1 MPVETVTGA
10 APEIVTVPCRSDNY
24 AYLVR
29 DRASGKVALVDAPA
43 VDPIVAALDQRGW
56 GLDQIWITHHH
67 GDHTEGVAELRVRYG
82 AQVVGYIKDSARL
95 PELDLTLGEGETVNL
110 GDSVARVIDVSGHTI
125 GHIAFVIDEA
135 RAAFTADSLMA
146 LGCGRVFEGTHAMM
160 WQSLTKLM
168 ALPDDTQVYS
178 GHNYGQANGRFALSI
193 EPGNEA
199 LTARIARIEAADA
212 AGEPIV
218 PVSLAEELA
227 TNPFLRA
234 TQASVKASVG
244 LAGADD
250 AAVFAEVRRR
260 KDVF

>member
-1 MPVETVTGA
+1 MPANTD
-10 APEIVTVPCRSDNY
+10 PEIVPEIVIIPCRSDNY

-43 VDPIVAALDQRGW
+43 VDPIVDALEARGW

-67 GDHTEGVAELRVRYG
+67 GDHTEGVEALRQRYG
-82 AQVVGYIKDSARL
+82 AQVVGYAPDSARL
-95 PELDLTLGEGETVNL
+95 PSLDLALSEGETVSL
-110 GDSVARVIDVSGHTI
+110 GGTVARVIDVSGHTI
-125 GHIAFVIDEA
+125 GHIAFVIDA
-135 RAAFTADSLMA
+135 AKVAFTADSLMA

-160 WQSLTKLM
+160 WDSLSKFLAM
-168 ALPDDTQVYS
+168 PDDMQIYS

-193 EPGNEA
+193 EPGNTA
-199 LTARIARIEAADA
+199 LQARIEGIEAADA
-212 AGEPIV
+212 AGRPIV
-218 PVSLAEELA
+218 PVSLAEEKA

-234 TQASVKASVG
+234 TEASVKAAVG

-260 KDVF
+260 KDAF